1 MIIPNNLLHTISF
14 IAAVVACVIIVKAFL
29 SHKQEDD
36 KKNLHLYYIS
46 GITIFIIIEL
56 VTYIFVHNDNSSNL
70 LNTISFASTL
80 SSIVLSVVAIVHGI
94 VTARRGAEDVANS
107 IKASQE
113 LKLSADNIKEISSSF
128 SNSMSK
134 SSKEIE
140 NSVTKVHETIT
151 FVDNELK
158 ELKKQFQE
166 LIRENKTG
174 FDKVSEKLDGINEG
188 SRESRENNTS
198 DKGERETFLYSSS
211 FSGCIA
217 IYACYK
223 ASKEKTELNLREL
236 STELHQQFY
245 YYAYIVAASALAL
258 LDANI
263 DDAIVKDIKIH
274 MNEDE
279 INILK
284 NKILEFNIKDNT
296 EFAEEKKKL
305 LEFLGLN

>member
-1 MIIPNNLLHTISF
+1 MIIPDNLLHTISF

-56 VTYIFVHNDNSSNL
+56 ATYIFVHNDNSSNL

-113 LKLSADNIKEISSSF
+113 LQLSADNIKEISSSF

-140 NSVTKVHETIT
+140 NSVTKVHESIT
-151 FVDNELK
+151 FVDKGLK

-188 SRESRENNTS
+188 SRENKIP
-198 DKGERETFLYSSS
+198 DKNDRETFLYLSS

-223 ASKEKTELNLREL
+223 ASEKEKTELDLRDL

-245 YYAYIVAASALAL
+245 YYGYIVAASALAL

-263 DDAIVKDIKIH
+263 DDAIVRDIKIN
-274 MNEDE
+274 MKKDE
-279 INILK
+279 IDILEK
-284 NKILEFNIKDNT
+284 KILEFNIEDNA
-296 EFAEEKKKL
+296 EFAEEKRKL
-305 LEFLGLN
+305 LKFLGLN